1 MVNYKINTYLSFL
14 ERQYA
19 HAFYGRMKVVE
30 YRGEQLRR
38 SITDLREAQYRSEGK
53 DCYVSILFMI
63 VFISVCIVLYI
74 LPATC
79 CVLLHI
85 VF

>member
-53 DCYVSILFMI
+53 DCYVSILFMM
-63 VFISVCIVLYI
+63 VFDICLYCTI